1 LLAIAMLQ
9 AQMNRLWD
17 RYREQ
22 AHSYRCCVHPKTS
35 LLCKIGFIPFGFVS
49 ECVQIPARY
58 ICKGLRP
65 NRDTD
70 QIQPHV

>member
-1 LLAIAMLQ
+1 MLEIAMLQ
-9 AQMNRLWD
+9 AQMKRLWD

-22 AHSYRCCVHPKTS
+22 AHSYRGWVHPKAS

-49 ECVQIPARY
+49 HCVQIPPRY
-58 ICKGLRP
+58 ISKGLRP